1 MDRQFLIVSTFSYL
15 VAVGCM
21 ALALRKRVS
30 PDGLLSGFFYRR
42 TAASDEDDRRVC
54 GLGFL
59 RRDFAGPASPSPRA
73 ETHRDAVGDR
83 LQRGG
88 LGVVGDRVRFS
99 RPSDVMNLFCVG
111 ISHHTANVETRERYV
126 PRRPEESLR
135 AEGGCAETLLLA
147 TCNRVE
153 VYAAASEAVM
163 TEQIAHCLARG
174 GGGAQPGEDGRGFY
188 RYEGEE
194 CVRHLFRVVCGLN
207 SMIIG
212 ETEILG
218 QVKKAYALARES
230 GSAGPLLHR
239 LFQRAFRVAKQVRSR
254 TEITRG
260 AVSVGSVVVDLAVK
274 IFRDLAERKV
284 LLLGAGEMSERT
296 ARALSARGVSDIRVS
311 NRSFERAERLAAS
324 VRGRA
329 VAFQHWPNE
338 CREIDILISSTAA
351 QKSLLTPEI
360 LGPMTRERL
369 DRPLFIIDIA
379 VPRDVAP
386 EVNEMDGVFLYDIDA
401 LQSIAE
407 QSLALRRQQIAPADA
422 IIAEHMAD
430 FRAWYG
436 RRVCNSRNAQ
446 LKKLRRLSSVGA

>member
-1 MDRQFLIVSTFSYL
+1 MDRQFLILPTQ
-15 VAVGCM
+15 
-21 ALALRKRVS
+21 
-30 PDGLLSGFFYRR
+30 RR
-42 TAASDEDDRRVC
+42 S
-54 GLGFL
+54 
-59 RRDFAGPASPSPRA
+59 
-73 ETHRDAVGDR
+73 
-83 LQRGG
+83 
-88 LGVVGDRVRFS
+88 LGVVGDRVHFS
-99 RPSDVMNLFCVG
+99 RPNLMNLFCVG

-126 PRRPEESLR
+126 PKRPEESLR
-135 AEGGCAETLLLA
+135 AESGCAEVLMLA

-153 VYAAASEAVM
+153 VYASASKAVT
-163 TEQIAHCLARG
+163 TEQIAHCLAP
-174 GGGAQPGEDGRGFY
+174 GGAQPGEDGSGFY

-194 CVRHLFRVVCGLN
+194 CVRHLFRVVCGLD
-207 SMIIG
+207 SMVIG

-239 LFQRAFRVAKQVRSR
+239 LFQRAFRVAKQVRSM

-260 AVSVGSVVVDLAVK
+260 AVSIGSVVVDHAVK

-296 ARALSARGVSDIRVS
+296 ARALRTRGVSDIRVS
-311 NRSFERAERLAAS
+311 NRSLKRAERLAAS

-329 VAFQHWPNE
+329 VAFQRWPNE

-351 QKSLLTPEI
+351 QEPLVTPEI
-360 LGPMTRERL
+360 LGPMIQERL
-369 DRPLFIIDIA
+369 DRPLIIIDVA

-407 QSLALRRQQIAPADA
+407 QSLALRRLQIAPADG
-422 IIAEHMAD
+422 IIAEHVAD
-430 FRAWYG
+430 FRACYAG
-436 RRVCNSRNAQ
+436 ASLQ
-446 LKKLRRLSSVGA
+446 LASAA